1 MVMSGEGVH
10 TRSCCL
16 TPGLL
21 SPESVVWN
29 YARMLKIGYD
39 SLARA
44 LTLLS
49 CWCARGLLEDGYSD
63 ADIPQWVLRPAE
75 SRFEKL
81 RSPRN

>member
-1 MVMSGEGVH
+1 
-10 TRSCCL
+10 
-16 TPGLL
+16 
-21 SPESVVWN
+21 
-29 YARMLKIGYD
+29 MLKIGYD

-81 RSPRN
+81 SPRN